1 MKKTLV
7 TEKSGVSRLPPAAHA
22 LIRTPDTN
30 NRECEVSALTI
41 KNKQLESDLFRVK
54 GEYARIVDE
63 CHEARVKIKLLQTD
77 LRLKPVKID
86 NENETIGHEHEIFSL
101 KTGTPS

>member
-30 NRECEVSALTI
+30 NREREVSALTI
-41 KNKQLESDLFRVK
+41 KNKQLESDLFRVMLVPWMNVMK
-54 GEYARIVDE
+54 
-63 CHEARVKIKLLQTD
+63 HVKK
-77 LRLKPVKID
+77 
-86 NENETIGHEHEIFSL
+86 
-101 KTGTPS
+101 